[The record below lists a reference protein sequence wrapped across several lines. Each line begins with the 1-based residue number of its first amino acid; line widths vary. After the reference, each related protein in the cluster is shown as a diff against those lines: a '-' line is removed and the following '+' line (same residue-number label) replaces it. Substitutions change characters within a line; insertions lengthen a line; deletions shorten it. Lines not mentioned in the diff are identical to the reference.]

1 MILKKNSFLFLL
13 IMSVS
18 FSVSAGI
25 KINSGVNAGE
35 VYSSTAD
42 YIEVMT
48 NKCLSFAS
56 HGQPSYK
63 FFTSGTANSTKFSFH
78 GSTYSDSSCTNVY
91 SSRYVMT
98 KSYSKA
104 ECEAPKSYN
113 EEGLCEESSCSD
125 SKGKDAPFPQSPVP
139 DDGQSLGSSRLSCNT
154 GNHCEVL
161 SGYRVSGGSMI
172 KDSFYTGEDCVGNPN
187 DYTDCPYYGSCGGQT
202 PPEPDDLED
211 PWDGCTKPY
220 VDSAFVCREDT
231 DGDGK
236 PNHDAPYD
244 DGAYCDHD
252 SSGKFSCSGG
262 SFDKD
267 KPTDPV
273 KPTEPDGD
281 VSHGGNIPDA
291 AGDPATIQPV
301 DPPKEVTEPELT
313 PDSNGDVVK
322 AVTSMNRD
330 FNKALNDLNIDINQS
345 QANINTELDRL
356 NKNVVNN
363 SNATR
368 DLAQTNIDIYNNTK
382 QLIQGVEVAVKT
394 GTASTVEAINTN
406 GENTVNAVNTGFS
419 DVGDSLEEIKGSLD
433 GIANVDTSSAGTS
446 GSCIETDTC
455 TGFYTSG
462 YPDGLS
468 GVANAHFES
477 IKTNVLDG
485 FVNTFGNLDLS
496 NAKRPSFTIPVLD
509 FGDYSIEDY
518 LNLDWIF
525 GFVRFC
531 LIFTAIATARKNILG
546 G

>member
-1 MILKKNSFLFLL
+1 MGLFSISFFSHSETIYVVTTSNTPPFPVGFSGTLQDYKNAANSFPCQQSKPYNTSYLYSGNTV
-13 IMSVS
+13 SVAS
-18 FSVSAGI
+18 GSRISIKSPAYRGLDCNPANFKGTNSLVVAVSIQAP
-25 KINSGVNAGE
+25 E
-35 VYSSTAD
+35 T
-42 YIEVMT
+42 
-48 NKCLSFAS
+48 
-56 HGQPSYK
+56 
-63 FFTSGTANSTKFSFH
+63 
-78 GSTYSDSSCTNVY
+78 
-91 SSRYVMT
+91 
-98 KSYSKA
+98 
-104 ECEAPKSYN
+104 CEDK
-113 EEGLCEESSCSD
+113 
-125 SKGKDAPFPQSPVP
+125 KGKDAPFPQGPVP

-154 GNHCEVL
+154 GNHCEIL
-161 SGYRVSGGSMI
+161 SGYRASNGSMV
-172 KDSFYTGEDCVGNPN
+172 KDSFYTGEDCVGNPD
-187 DYTDCPYYGSCGGQT
+187 DYTDCPYYGSCDGQT
-202 PPEPDDLED
+202 PPEEEDLED

-236 PNHDAPYD
+236 PNPDAPYD

-267 KPTDPV
+267 KPTGPV
-273 KPTEPDGD
+273 EPTEPDGD

-394 GTASTVEAINTN
+394 GTASTVEAINAN

-496 NAKRPSFTIPVLD
+496 NAKRPSFTIPVPF

-518 LNLDWIF
+518 LNLDWVF

>member
-1 MILKKNSFLFLL
+1 MKSFIFFIFML
-13 IMSVS
+13 S
-18 FSVSAGI
+18 FSSFSFA
-25 KINSGVNAGE
+25 E
-35 VYSSTAD
+35 VYSTVTGHSGNSCLVSAYPIGTVLVRSSKYND
-42 YIEVMT
+42 YPHPESCGSIKIHAAYRKGSGIEVHGVGYGAIGT
-48 NKCLSFAS
+48 VTVAAAS
-56 HGQPSYK
+56 ACPD
-63 FFTSGTANSTKFSFH
+63 
-78 GSTYSDSSCTNVY
+78 GSSNQGGFC
-91 SSRYVMT
+91 
-98 KSYSKA
+98 
-104 ECEAPKSYN
+104 EEAPT
-113 EEGLCEESSCSD
+113 SCPD
-125 SKGKDAPFPQSPVP
+125 EQGKDAPFPSGPLP
-139 DDGQSLGSSRLSCNT
+139 DDGLSMGASRLSCDT
-154 GNHCEVL
+154 GKMCEVL
-161 SGYRVSGGSMI
+161 SGYRAANDRII
-172 KDSFYTGEDCVGNPN
+172 KDSFYTGEDCVGEPN
-187 DYTDCPYYGSCGGQT
+187 DYANCPYYGSCDGQT
-202 PPEPDDLED
+202 PPDEEDLED
-211 PWDGCTKPY
+211 PWPGCTKPY
-220 VDSAFVCREDT
+220 VDSPFVCREDT

-236 PNHDAPYD
+236 PNPDAPYD
-244 DGAYCDHD
+244 DAAICDYD
-252 SSGKFSCSGG
+252 SSGKFSCRLG

-267 KPTDPV
+267 EPTDPIE
-273 KPTEPDGD
+273 PTEPDGD

-291 AGDPATIQPV
+291 AGDPATIEPV
-301 DPPKEVTEPELT
+301 EPPPEVTEPELT
-313 PDSNGDVVK
+313 PDSNGDIVK
-322 AVTSMNRD
+322 AVTSMNSD

-406 GENTVNAVNTGFS
+406 GENTVNAVNDGFTGM
-419 DVGDSLEEIKGSLD
+419 GESLEKIEGSLD
-433 GIANVDTSSAGTS
+433 ALTNVDTGSAGTS

-496 NAKRPSFTIPVLD
+496 NAKRPSFTIPVPF

-518 LNLDWIF
+518 LNLDRIF

>member
-1 MILKKNSFLFLL
+1 MIRILLSFFL
-13 IMSVS
+13 VS
-18 FSVSAGI
+18 FSFF
-25 KINSGVNAGE
+25 
-35 VYSSTAD
+35 
-42 YIEVMT
+42 
-48 NKCLSFAS
+48 SFAS
-56 HGQPSYK
+56 SQLYEV
-63 FFTSGTANSTKFSFH
+63 TD
-78 GSTYSDSSCTNVY
+78 TYRVYVDS
-91 SSRYVMT
+91 
-98 KSYSKA
+98 
-104 ECEAPKSYN
+104 
-113 EEGLCEESSCSD
+113 SSCSLSKGMVITKSHCVGSTWTYRGQTFKVSGVSLDKYNKFQFVD
-125 SKGKDAPFPQSPVP
+125 SEKGKIGYYGIVKAVSSCPSGTVLNPDSGKCEDIPVGCSTSQGKDAPFPQGPVP
-139 DDGQSLGSSRLSCNT
+139 DDGQSLGSSRLSCDT
-154 GNHCEVL
+154 SNHCEVL
-161 SGYRVSGGSMI
+161 SGYRASNGSMI
-172 KDSFYTGEDCVGNPN
+172 KDSFYTGEDCVGNEN
-187 DYTDCPYYGSCGGQT
+187 DYSNCPYYGSCDGKT
-202 PPEPDDLED
+202 PPEPDALED

-236 PNHDAPYD
+236 PNTDAPYD
-244 DGAYCDHD
+244 DKAICEHD
-252 SSGKFSCSGG
+252 SSGKFSCVLG
-262 SFDKD
+262 SYDD
-267 KPTDPV
+267 REPVDPIA
-273 KPTEPDGD
+273 PTEPDGD

-291 AGDPATIQPV
+291 SGDPATWEPV
-301 DPPKEVTEPELT
+301 TPPPEVIEPELT
-313 PDSNGDVVK
+313 PDSNGDIVK
-322 AVTSMNRD
+322 AVTSMNS
-330 FNKALNDLNIDINQS
+330 NVNQALNDLNIDINKS
-345 QANINTELDRL
+345 QASIQTELDRL

-394 GTASTVEAINTN
+394 GTATTVDAINTN
-406 GENTVNAVNTGFS
+406 GENTVNAVNAGFS
-419 DVGDSLEEIKGSLD
+419 DVGESLEKIEGSLD
-433 GIANVDTSSAGTS
+433 ALTKVDTSSAGTS

>member
-1 MILKKNSFLFLL
+1 MRNFIYLL
-13 IMSVS
+13 IFLSFTSYASDYYRITQRHNGPALCGEVGDIVAPASVASCMDGKAIFGLAVTNTS
-18 FSVSAGI
+18 FSSSQKCILASINGNKPSCVIRLALSA
-25 KINSGVNAGE
+25 NCPSGQERNPNTGVCE
-35 VYSSTAD
+35 
-42 YIEVMT
+42 
-48 NKCLSFAS
+48 
-56 HGQPSYK
+56 QP
-63 FFTSGTANSTKFSFH
+63 T
-78 GSTYSDSSCTNVY
+78 
-91 SSRYVMT
+91 
-98 KSYSKA
+98 
-104 ECEAPKSYN
+104 
-113 EEGLCEESSCSD
+113 CSN
-125 SKGKDAPFPQSPVP
+125 SKGKDAPFPQGPVP
-139 DDGQSLGSSRLSCNT
+139 NDGESLGASRLSCDT
-154 GNHCEVL
+154 GVMCEVL
-161 SGYRVSGGSMI
+161 SGYRAANGSMI
-172 KDSFYTGEDCVGNPN
+172 KDSFYTGEDCVGNQN
-187 DYTDCPYYGSCGGQT
+187 DYANCPYYGSCDGQT
-202 PPEPDDLED
+202 PPEPEDLEN
-211 PWDGCTKPY
+211 PWEGCTKPY

-236 PNHDAPYD
+236 PNPDAPYD

-252 SSGKFSCSGG
+252 SSGKFVCSGG

-267 KPTDPV
+267 KPTEPV
-273 KPTEPDGD
+273 EPTEPDGD

-291 AGDPATIQPV
+291 SGDPATIQPV

-394 GTASTVEAINTN
+394 GTATTVDAINTN

-446 GSCIETDTC
+446 GSCIKTDSC

-496 NAKRPSFTIPVLD
+496 NANRPSFTIPVMD
-509 FGDYSIEDY
+509 FGDYDIEDY
-518 LNLDWIF
+518 INLDWVF
-525 GFVRFC
+525 GFARFC

>member
-13 IMSVS
+13 MIS
-18 FSVSAGI
+18 FSFSA
-25 KINSGVNAGE
+25 
-35 VYSSTAD
+35 
-42 YIEVMT
+42 
-48 NKCLSFAS
+48 FAS
-56 HGQPSYK
+56 PSYIVNGFGK
-63 FFTSGTANSTKFSFH
+63 FRLHESDCSAAS
-78 GSTYSDSSCTNVY
+78 GSTYSKSWFESCASSSGGVCKGGTCIWGTPVVEYGSNYIGIRANNWGGIWVY
-91 SSRYVMT
+91 TEV
-98 KSYSKA
+98 A
-104 ECEAPKSYN
+104 PVEPEPVCED
-113 EEGLCEESSCSD
+113 L
-125 SKGKDAPFPQSPVP
+125 KGSDAPFPSGSVP
-139 DDGQSLGSSRLSCNT
+139 DDGQSLGSSRLSCDT
-154 GNHCEVL
+154 SKMCEVL
-161 SGYRVSGGSMI
+161 SGYRASGGSMI
-172 KDSFYTGEDCVGNPN
+172 KDSFYTGKDCVGNPE
-187 DYTDCPYYGSCGGQT
+187 DYADCSYYGSCNGGT
-202 PPEPDDLED
+202 PPEPEDLED
-211 PWDGCTKPY
+211 PWEGCTKPY

-236 PNHDAPYD
+236 PNPDAPYD

-252 SSGKFSCSGG
+252 SSGKFVCSGG

-273 KPTEPDGD
+273 EPTEPDGD
-281 VSHGGNIPDA
+281 ISNPDNIPDA
-291 AGDPATIQPV
+291 SGDPATIQPV
-301 DPPKEVTEPELT
+301 APPEEVTEPELT
-313 PDSNGDVVK
+313 PDSNGDIVK

-345 QANINTELDRL
+345 QANIQTDLDRL
-356 NKNVVNN
+356 NKNVINN

-394 GTASTVEAINTN
+394 GTVTTVEAINTN
-406 GENTVNAVNTGFS
+406 GENTVNAVNSGFS
-419 DVGDSLEEIKGSLD
+419 DVGDSLDEIKGSLD

-455 TGFYTSG
+455 IGFYTSG
-462 YPDGLS
+462 YPNGLS

-496 NAKRPSFTIPVLD
+496 NAKRPSFTIPVMD
-509 FGDYSIEDY
+509 FGDYDIEDY
-518 LNLDWIF
+518 IDLDWVF
-525 GFVRFC
+525 GFARFC

>member
-1 MILKKNSFLFLL
+1 MRKYILLFLCVFPFFSYAQL
-13 IMSVS
+13 YKISYVNYGACGLSNGATVSKSGIESACIGSDFKGHKIISVS
-18 FSVSAGI
+18 FPYTDSGWAAVRWGDGKYQYDPNPFIVS
-25 KINSGVNAGE
+25 KVNACPSGQALNPE
-35 VYSSTAD
+35 
-42 YIEVMT
+42 
-48 NKCLSFAS
+48 NGKCEDIPV
-56 HGQPSYK
+56 G
-63 FFTSGTANSTKFSFH
+63 
-78 GSTYSDSSCTNVY
+78 
-91 SSRYVMT
+91 
-98 KSYSKA
+98 
-104 ECEAPKSYN
+104 
-113 EEGLCEESSCSD
+113 CSA
-125 SKGKDAPFPQSPVP
+125 SKGKDAPFPQGPLP
-139 DDGQSLGSSRLSCNT
+139 DDGLSMAASRLSCNT
-154 GNHCEVL
+154 GNMCEVL
-161 SGYRVSGGSMI
+161 SGYRAANDRII

-187 DYTDCPYYGSCGGQT
+187 DYANCPYYGSCDGQT
-202 PPEPDDLED
+202 PPEPDDLEE
-211 PWDGCTKPY
+211 PWDGCVKPY
-220 VDSAFVCREDT
+220 IDQPFVCREDT
-231 DGDGK
+231 DGDGR
-236 PNHDAPYD
+236 PNSDAPYD
-244 DGAYCDHD
+244 DKAICEHD
-252 SSGKFSCSGG
+252 SSGKFSCVLG
-262 SFDKD
+262 SFDD
-267 KPTDPV
+267 REPTQPTDPIE
-273 KPTEPDGD
+273 PTEPDGD

-291 AGDPATIQPV
+291 AGDPATIEPV
-301 DPPKEVTEPELT
+301 EPPPEVTEPELT
-313 PDSNGDVVK
+313 PDSNGDIVK
-322 AVTSMNRD
+322 AVTSMNSD

-382 QLIQGVEVAVKT
+382 QLIQGVELAVKT

-406 GENTVNAVNTGFS
+406 GENTVNAVNDGFTGM
-419 DVGDSLEEIKGSLD
+419 GESLEKIEGSLD
-433 GIANVDTSSAGTS
+433 ALTNVDTGSAGTS

-496 NAKRPSFTIPVLD
+496 NAKRPSFTIPVPF

-518 LNLDWIF
+518 LNLDRIF